1 MEIEMKHSAKQSVTA
16 IAAAMALIL
25 AANAFA
31 EDANA
36 KRGRVYFK
44 MVCTV
49 CHITEAGKA
58 IPPMT
63 RTMDEWAAYMDADV
77 HAASG
82 TANPAVSYYVSKEYR
97 ESIAAS
103 NKAAQKFAKLPDAQL
118 RADVKAFLVSGAR
131 DSDTPASCQ

>member
-1 MEIEMKHSAKQSVTA
+1 MKHSFKHSVTA
-16 IAAAMALIL
+16 LAAAMALTL
-25 AANAFA
+25 VAGAFA
-31 EDANA
+31 EDANP

-49 CHITEAGKA
+49 CHVTEAGQA

-63 RTMDEWAAYMDADV
+63 RSMAEWAAYMDADV

-97 ESIAAS
+97 SSIADS
-103 NKAAQKFAKLPDAQL
+103 NRAAKKFGKLPDAQL
-118 RADVKAFLVSGAR
+118 QADVKAFLVSGAR

>member
-1 MEIEMKHSAKQSVTA
+1 MNKHAAKLSVTA
-16 IAAAMALIL
+16 MAAALALTL
-25 AANAFA
+25 AADAFA
-31 EDANA
+31 EDANP

-49 CHITEAGKA
+49 CHITEAGQA
-58 IPPMT
+58 IPPLT
-63 RTMDEWAAYMDADV
+63 RSMAEWSAYMDADI

-97 ESIAAS
+97 DSIAAS
-103 NKAAQKFAKLPDAQL
+103 NKAAQKFGKLPDEQL

>member
-1 MEIEMKHSAKQSVTA
+1 MKKLAAKLSIT
-16 IAAAMALIL
+16 AMAATL
-25 AANAFA
+25 ALSLVADAFA
-31 EDANA
+31 EDANP

-49 CHITEAGKA
+49 CHMTEAGQA
-58 IPPMT
+58 IPPLT
-63 RTMDEWAAYMDADV
+63 RSMAEWSAYMDADK

-82 TANPAVSYYVSKEYR
+82 KANPAVSYYVSKEYR
-97 ESIAAS
+97 DSIADS
-103 NKAAQKFAKLPDAQL
+103 NKAAKKFSTLPDAQL